1 MGRVVTGRA
10 LKAALSCGTYAR
22 AIVHV
27 SWKSCRREELDVR
40 GEKLKM
46 FGGIV
51 LGRRTIVASIAL
63 VLTGNLLSSPVNAQ
77 EIVLSDMALGSADAR
92 VTIIEYASM
101 TCPHCAEFHMK
112 VLPAL
117 KEKYINTGAVRLI
130 YRDFPLDGLAL
141 RAAMT
146 ARCAGPERYFGFVD
160 LFYQQQPSWTR
171 AKDQIGALQQL
182 SRIGGLTPEK
192 FKVCLDNVALQ
203 DYVVKSRQQGQAEF
217 GVSGT
222 PTFVIEGKVY
232 RGIETIEEFARII
245 DPIIASKK

>member
-1 MGRVVTGRA
+1 MSDRELGMVGR
-10 LKAALSCGTYAR
+10 
-22 AIVHV
+22 I
-27 SWKSCRREELDVR
+27 DV
-40 GEKLKM
+40 
-46 FGGIV
+46 
-51 LGRRTIVASIAL
+51 GRRRIVASIAF
-63 VLTGNLLSSPVNAQ
+63 VLAASVLSSPVDAQ
-77 EIVLSDMALGSADAR
+77 EAVLSDMALGSAQAR

-117 KEKYINTGAVRLI
+117 KDKYINKGAVRLV
-130 YRDFPLDGLAL
+130 YRDFPLDGLAM

-192 FKVCLDNVALQ
+192 FKACLDNVALQ
-203 DYVVKSRQQGQAEF
+203 EYVVKSRQQGQAEF

-245 DPIIASKK
+245 DPIIAAKN

>member
-1 MGRVVTGRA
+1 MRD
-10 LKAALSCGTYAR
+10 
-22 AIVHV
+22 
-27 SWKSCRREELDVR
+27 RELGMV
-40 GEKLKM
+40 GS
-46 FGGIV
+46 IAV
-51 LGRRTIVASIAL
+51 GRRRIVASIAFAL
-63 VLTGNLLSSPVNAQ
+63 AASLLSSPVDAQ
-77 EIVLSDMALGSADAR
+77 EAVLSDMALGSAQAR

-117 KEKYINTGAVRLI
+117 KEKYINTGAVRLV
-130 YRDFPLDGLAL
+130 YRDFPLDGLAM

-192 FKVCLDNVALQ
+192 FKACLDDVALQ
-203 DYVVKSRQQGQAEF
+203 EYVVKSRQQGQAEF